1 MSENKSNKALEFIKN
16 NLKQVIVATVIL
28 IFAIVLLVIG
38 LSGLFSK
45 KQVIKQEVVKEK
57 VETVVEEVKK
67 PTNVVVN
74 FTATTENPITYEIFY
89 TTERE
94 VWFDGSH
101 TLSVEGKEGQY
112 TYAIDLP
119 LEKIYRFR
127 LDFGSNPGKVTIK
140 DIYLSG
146 TQEYDLNN
154 FDLYEFK
161 NINNVE
167 KDKDGNVTF
176 TSDNEDPYMAYRPAL
191 IR

>member
-1 MSENKSNKALEFIKN
+1 MEESKLGKALDFIKN
-16 NLKQVIVATVIL
+16 NLKQVIVAVVIL
-28 IFAIVLLVIG
+28 IFAIVMLVLG

-45 KQVIKQEVVKEK
+45 KQAT
-57 VETVVEEVKK
+57 ETVQKTITPVVEEVKK

-74 FTATTENPITYEIFY
+74 FTATSENPITYEIFY

-101 TLSVEGKEGQY
+101 VLSIEGKEGEY

-146 TQEYDLNN
+146 TQEYDLNS

-161 NINNVE
+161 NINNA
-167 KDKDGNVTF
+167 KIDDNGNITF
-176 TSDNEDPYMAYRPAL
+176 SSDNEDPYMAYRPAL

>member
-45 KQVIKQEVVKEK
+45 KQVIKQDVAKEK
-57 VETVVEEVKK
+57 VETVVEEGKK

-101 TLSVEGKEGQY
+101 TLSV
-112 TYAIDLP
+112 
-119 LEKIYRFR
+119 
-127 LDFGSNPGKVTIK
+127 
-140 DIYLSG
+140 
-146 TQEYDLNN
+146 
-154 FDLYEFK
+154 
-161 NINNVE
+161 
-167 KDKDGNVTF
+167 
-176 TSDNEDPYMAYRPAL
+176 
-191 IR
+191 